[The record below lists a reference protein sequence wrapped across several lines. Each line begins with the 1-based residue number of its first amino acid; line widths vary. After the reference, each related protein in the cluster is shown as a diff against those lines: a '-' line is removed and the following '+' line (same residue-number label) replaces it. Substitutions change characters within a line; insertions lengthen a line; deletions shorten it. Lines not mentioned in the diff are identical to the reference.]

1 MTAPTAPWG
10 ARGLAAG
17 YGDPLVLA
25 DVDLDLVPGRVVAV
39 VGGDG
44 SGKTTLLRCLAGAL
58 QPRAGR
64 LRLPPPQR
72 VGVVSEGPGVYP
84 DLTVAENLAF
94 AARAY
99 GLDAAR
105 LRRRR
110 AELLAATGLEAAV
123 DRLAAALSGGMRQ
136 KLAFA
141 TAAVHEPA
149 LLLLDEATT
158 GVDPV
163 SRRDLFRLIARA
175 AAGGTAVVFSTSYL
189 DEAERAAEVVVLA
202 DGRPL
207 LTGSPA
213 AVIARVPG
221 LLVDLTAPPP
231 GPSRAWAWRRGRR
244 WRLWCPAGTAPPPDA
259 SAVVPDL
266 EDAVVVAQ
274 LAATAEQP
282 RREVVAP

>member
-1 MTAPTAPWG
+1 
-10 ARGLAAG
+10 AAG

-84 DLTVAENLAF
+84 DLTVAENLAC
-94 AARAY
+94 AARPH
-99 GLDAAR
+99 GRDAAR
-105 LRRRR
+105 LGRLRGD
-110 AELLAATGLEAAV
+110 LVAATGLEAAGV
-123 DRLAAALSGGMRQ
+123 RLCDARSGGMPQ

-141 TAAVHEPA
+141 TAAVHEAA
-149 LLLLDEATT
+149 LLLLDVATS

-175 AAGGTAVVFSTSYL
+175 A
-189 DEAERAAEVVVLA
+189 
-202 DGRPL
+202 
-207 LTGSPA
+207 
-213 AVIARVPG
+213 
-221 LLVDLTAPPP
+221 
-231 GPSRAWAWRRGRR
+231 
-244 WRLWCPAGTAPPPDA
+244 
-259 SAVVPDL
+259 
-266 EDAVVVAQ
+266 
-274 LAATAEQP
+274 
-282 RREVVAP
+282 